1 MIKPASLDMW
11 HLSGDLS
18 ECQYK
23 VNSRRSRTD
32 LFGGGNNPGEGKGR
46 WQEQGTVRTIRRA
59 LGLKLRGMW
68 QEVRL
73 QGSQIFVGSPVKFGL
88 DPKCMGS
95 Y

>member
-1 MIKPASLDMW
+1 M
-11 HLSGDLS
+11 
-18 ECQYK
+18 
-23 VNSRRSRTD
+23 
-32 LFGGGNNPGEGKGR
+32 
-46 WQEQGTVRTIRRA
+46 RTIRRA
-59 LGLKLRGMW
+59 PTLKLGRVW